1 MRKISAAIQAAGGR
15 GAPVDALFLPGG
27 QENLEMIARLL
38 PQAEID
44 TEKVKLIG
52 TGGMDYPN
60 AGRDARAGRRLVS
73 GARSARLDRFLAEVR
88 QELRRRR
95 RRASPASPTTPSAWR
110 SPCRAAAE
118 GQRYD
123 GGRSS
128 PARAASPASTAPSA
142 CCPTAAPTAS
152 LAILEVQKF
161 GAGVVDAPPGL
172 GRRRRRRATR
182 ATSAM
187 PRSNLNFN

>member
-1 MRKISAAIQAAGGR
+1 MRKISAAIQAAEAE

-27 QENLEMIARLL
+27 QENLEIIARLL

-60 AGRDARAGRRLVS
+60 VGRDAQAGRRLVS
-73 GARSARLDRFLAEVR
+73 GARSARLERLLAEVC
-88 QELRRRR
+88 QELRAAPPRI
-95 RRASPASPTTPSAWR
+95 ASLAYDAVSLAIALSGG
-110 SPCRAAAE
+110 AE

-123 GGRSS
+123 
-128 PARAASPASTAPSA
+128 AAQLTRASGFTGVDGAFRLLPDGSTDRA
-142 CCPTAAPTAS
+142 

-161 GAGVVDAPPGL
+161 GAGIVDAPAGL
-172 GRRRRRRATR
+172 TSGPPP
-182 ATSAM
+182 ATSAL
-187 PRSNLNFN
+187 PRANLNLN